1 MKKYALKGILLCAA
15 MAGIA
20 STEAAPKSRPA
31 TPKEIALIRAYLDN
45 VLKDAESARFKDVV
59 IWLKPGP
66 EPVHSICGQV
76 NSKNSYGAY
85 GGYKTFF
92 GALVPDDK
100 EPMALVISMDEV
112 ADAMCEKEKN
122 GTGVNGST

>member
-1 MKKYALKGILLCAA
+1 MKHALKGIFLCAA

-20 STEAAPKSRPA
+20 AAEAAPKSRPA
-31 TPKEIALIRAYLDN
+31 TPKEIALIRSFLDD
-45 VLKDAESARFKDVV
+45 VLKDADSAKFKDVV
-59 IWLKPGP
+59 IWLKPGA
-66 EPVHSICGQV
+66 EPVHSICGQI

-92 GALVPDDK
+92 GALVPDKK

-122 GTGVNGST
+122 GTGPNGST